1 MSSVNLEYHH
11 RNCNGEFPHSDKAVD
26 TVSGA
31 LETAPI
37 APSSCHPRP
46 PARLHHPLSL
56 SGLVPSLSPR
66 FGLAPSLAA
75 FTVPDIC
82 HPSM

>member
-1 MSSVNLEYHH
+1 MDTIEVL
-11 RNCNGEFPHSDKAVD
+11 VD

-37 APSSCHPRP
+37 ALPSCRPRP
-46 PARLHHPLSL
+46 PARLHHLPAP
-56 SGLVPSLSPR
+56 SGLAPSPSPR

-75 FTVPDIC
+75 FTAPAIC
-82 HPSM
+82 YPSI